1 VKVVRQL
8 PLLKEAPHGKLTAS
22 PIAARRLARFGPWP
36 STRPP
41 PRMRR
46 SLILIPVLLVAVL
59 PAASRPVR
67 DIPSPASVAAAVR
80 AMITSARLEQHAR
93 RIVEHDRLSGSAG
106 ENAAIDYTVAT
117 LKSDGIEVELDTIRA
132 YASDP
137 ISATVELLGP
147 DGGVGLAPKSI
158 TVAFSRSVSR
168 LEAPLVDIGDAAV
181 LPTID
186 PATGERL
193 AFAATGASIV
203 REVEPTPGTNRVAP
217 SPSPSRAMGREQ
229 LESRLR
235 GAIALVTGTPGP
247 EDVWRLQQLGAVGA
261 VFVNPAE
268 RLNDLIATTVWG
280 TPSLRDAHRIPAIPV
295 AEVKR
300 SDGAAIR
307 ARLAAG
313 SGSQHVRMSTETHQ
327 GWKTLRLAVA
337 RIPAGLDKSPDAP
350 YVLFGGHIDAW
361 YHGGTDEGAS
371 NSAMIELARAFHA
384 QRAQLR
390 RGLVVAWWPG
400 HSNGRY
406 AGSTWFADHRLA
418 ELRDRAIAYVNVD
431 GIGQIGAKNPTATA
445 TASLGGLA
453 SRVARDRQGV
463 PRLRVTR
470 PGRDSDQSFNG
481 IGMPLLQLNDNRTAE
496 DGGYWWWHTPDDTF
510 DKIDFAVLKRDADMY
525 ADALAD
531 LTAAPV
537 PAIDAVAEVE
547 ALGTMLAQRQ
557 AVSNGRLDLGVA
569 LERQARLLSLVRRI
583 QPRLTAQPSTA
594 VDPALTLV
602 RILRPLH
609 RVIYTLGGE
618 YHPDPAVAFGPLP
631 GLAGARSL
639 AGSLSEDDRGF
650 TETSLLRER
659 NRIVD
664 ALDEAIAK
672 AMRP

>member
-1 VKVVRQL
+1 
-8 PLLKEAPHGKLTAS
+8 
-22 PIAARRLARFGPWP
+22 
-36 STRPP
+36 
-41 PRMRR
+41 MRR
-46 SLILIPVLLVAVL
+46 SLVLLPVLLVAL
-59 PAASRPVR
+59 IPAASPPAREFA
-67 DIPSPASVAAAVR
+67 SPGSVAAAVR
-80 AMITSARLEQHAR
+80 AMITPARLEQHAR
-93 RIVEHDRLSGSAG
+93 SIVEHERLSGSAG
-106 ENAAIDYTVAT
+106 ENAAIDYIVAT
-117 LKSDGIEVELDTIRA
+117 LKGDGIVVELDTIRA

-137 ISATVELLGP
+137 ISATVELLGA
-147 DGGVGLAPKSI
+147 DGGVALAPKSI
-158 TVAFSRSVSR
+158 TVAFSRSVSG
-168 LEAPLVDIGDAAV
+168 LEAPLVDIGDASV

-186 PATGERL
+186 PASGERL
-193 AFAATGASIV
+193 GFAATGASIV
-203 REVEPTPGTNRVAP
+203 REVEPTPGTNRVAT
-217 SPSPSRAMGREQ
+217 SPSPTRAMTREQ

-247 EDVWRLQQLGAVGA
+247 DDAWRLQQLGAVGA

-280 TPSLRDAHRIPAIPV
+280 TPSLRDAHRIPALPV

-300 SDGAAIR
+300 SDGDAIR
-307 ARLAAG
+307 ARLSANTNP
-313 SGSQHVRMSTETHQ
+313 QRLRMSTETRQ

-337 RIPAGLDKSPDAP
+337 RIPAGLDRSSNAP

-371 NSAMIELARAFHA
+371 NSAMLELARAFHA
-384 QRAQLR
+384 QRSQLR

-406 AGSTWFADHRLA
+406 AGSTWFADHRFA

-431 GIGQIGAKNPTATA
+431 GIGQTGAKELTATA

-453 SRVARDRQGV
+453 SRVVRDREAV

-481 IGMPLLQLNDNRTAE
+481 IGMPLLQLNHNRTAE

-510 DKIDFAVLKRDADMY
+510 DKIDFGVLKRDTDLY

-531 LTAAPV
+531 LTVATMPS
-537 PAIDAVAEVE
+537 IDAVAEVE
-547 ALGTMLAQRQ
+547 ALGAMLAQRQ
-557 AVSNGRLDLGVA
+557 AVSNGRLDLSVA
-569 LERQARLLSLVRRI
+569 LERQARLLALVRRLQQGLAT
-583 QPRLTAQPSTA
+583 QPRAA
-594 VDPALTLV
+594 GDPALTLV
-602 RILRPLH
+602 RILRPVH

-639 AGSLSEDDRGF
+639 AGPLSDDDRGF

-664 ALDEAIAK
+664 ALDQAIRTAVEK
-672 AMRP
+672 